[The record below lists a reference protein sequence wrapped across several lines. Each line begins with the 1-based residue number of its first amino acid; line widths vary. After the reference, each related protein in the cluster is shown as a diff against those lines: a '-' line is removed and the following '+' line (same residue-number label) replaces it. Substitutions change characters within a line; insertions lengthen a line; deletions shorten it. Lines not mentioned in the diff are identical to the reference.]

1 LQNWGSV
8 CWSVPGLDPEQLN
21 LRSFWAGR
29 RGWRGVPGDY
39 WEFIGYLT
47 NFLHIFGQPCQQISK
62 WCCIFWETLSF
73 QGIMF
78 FQGVVL
84 CNLCL
89 LGASIGELRPGLL
102 PIISCIFCFRLNKAL
117 KNLTSLRQ
125 HHLQYTGG
133 LAETGGLLLQ
143 SLYCNALYP
152 NHRTHTDIF

>member
-1 LQNWGSV
+1 MTRSDGKWLGILLLV
-8 CWSVPGLDPEQLN
+8 FVLC
-21 LRSFWAGR
+21 LRF
-29 RGWRGVPGDY
+29 
-39 WEFIGYLT
+39 
-47 NFLHIFGQPCQQISK
+47 FGQPCQQISK

-84 CNLCL
+84 GNLCL

-117 KNLTSLRQ
+117 KNLTSLHQ

-133 LAETGGLLLQ
+133 LAETRGLLLP
-143 SLYCNALYP
+143 SLYCDALYATP
-152 NHRTHTDIF
+152 IQTHRHYFSSYQNFIRDYCSKFEQLFLSEHFAFTCL